1 MEFKLNLSN
10 ISLTINKD
18 RKNIAQRYFFMQIQV
33 KK

>member
-18 RKNIAQRYFFMQIQV
+18 RKNIAQRHFLMQIQV